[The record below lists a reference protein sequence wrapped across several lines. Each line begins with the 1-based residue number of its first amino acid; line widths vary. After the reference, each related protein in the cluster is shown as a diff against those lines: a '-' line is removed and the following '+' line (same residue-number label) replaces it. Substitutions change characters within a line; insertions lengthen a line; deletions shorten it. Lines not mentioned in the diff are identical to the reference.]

1 MLSDILLF
9 GFDKYKDIANE
20 EILVHTI
27 NFLNPQD
34 TDVFANLM

>member
-9 GFDKYKDIANE
+9 GFDKYKDIINE
-20 EILVHTI
+20 EIFLQTI